1 MKNIILTAVVI
12 GITATSCIKDL
23 ICINGNGNV
32 ETQSRNTTSFN
43 SAVNTTS
50 VDIIYLKADSISIS
64 VMAESNIINHIVTI
78 TKNDRLEIRTDPR
91 NACFDYRH
99 RPVVTITSPELST
112 MELTGSGDFSADTLS
127 GNSVTV
133 RLTGSGNLLANV
145 INSDDL
151 DITLTGSGD
160 ADIAKATCQDADFS
174 LTGSGDL
181 TIAGNGENGIMRVTG
196 SGDIRSDGFQ
206 LMTATET
213 ITGSGNINTLVQN
226 SLKAVISGSGNIFV
240 RGNPDID
247 QTTTGSGRV
256 IRR

>member
-1 MKNIILTAVVI
+1 MIITF
-12 GITATSCIKDL
+12 TSCIKDIL
-23 ICINGNGNV
+23 CIDGNGNV
-32 ETQSRNTTSFN
+32 ETQLRTSASFS

-50 VDIIYLKADSISIS
+50 VDVIYLKADSTSIT

-133 RLTGSGNLLANV
+133 KLTGSGDLLANM
-145 INSDDL
+145 ITSGDL

-160 ADIAKATCQDADFS
+160 ADIIGATCQVADFT
-174 LTGSGDL
+174 LTGSGDVS
-181 TIAGNGENGIMRVTG
+181 IRGSGINGTMRVTG
-196 SGDIRSDGFQ
+196 SGDIKSDGFH
-206 LMTATET
+206 LMTASET
-213 ITGSGNINTLVQN
+213 ITGSGNIHTLVQN
-226 SLKAVISGSGNIFV
+226 SLTAVISGSGNIYF
-240 RGNPDID
+240 RGNPVID